1 MARKQTRSEPPAFY
15 TAKATFYHRGTTL
28 VLAGHTVAA
37 GHPLLRGRKA
47 LFEPFKPTWPL
58 EDETEEDT
66 SSSGSDSST
75 GDEGS
80 GSSGTTGEGGETG
93 DGAGEQEPAP

>member
-1 MARKQTRSEPPAFY
+1 MAEKQRRSEPPAFY

-47 LFEPFKPTWPL
+47 LFEPFAPTWPL
-58 EDETEEDT
+58 EDEEPEPREATAAEERAIVATAEAEADVSART
-66 SSSGSDSST
+66 DPGGGPAGS
-75 GDEGS
+75 
-80 GSSGTTGEGGETG
+80 
-93 DGAGEQEPAP
+93 EPAP